1 MWPNKA
7 LVGSMLGPKEFGSH
21 YAIGSSR
28 YYHGVIVFAEID
40 PGFRNDYFPIDRLLE
55 EVKPKIDGTPKR
67 TKFISCY
74 RVLEHLDFSAFGDLY
89 ITSVEGKSLRLQS
102 AAYEKQHDPG
112 FLRTFQEITPLNSI
126 VLSHMTPPEFGQ
138 YITDPEQP
146 KGAPKVMFT
155 QIDLDIDAFLR
166 MLEANPFHDS
176 PIPNI
181 HPTKLRDQIMEIKG
195 HPEKRLKG
203 ISLDSVFGRVPFLRY
218 RTGFWFAAQ
227 KDLLFYPIPA
237 EETLRTEHYDWYRSL
252 EGQGV
257 A

>member
-7 LVGSMLGPKEFGSH
+7 LVASMLEPKDFGIH

-28 YYHGVIVFAEID
+28 YYHGIIVFAEID
-40 PGFRNDYFPIDRLLE
+40 PAYRHDYFPIDRMMD
-55 EVKPKIDGTPKR
+55 EVKPKIDGSPKR
-67 TKFISCY
+67 TKFVSCY

-89 ITSVEGKSLRLQS
+89 VTSVEGKSLCLKK
-102 AAYEKQHDPG
+102 APYEKQHDSG
-112 FLRTFQEITPLNSI
+112 YLRTFQEVTPLTSI
-126 VLSHMTPPEFGQ
+126 VLSHMTPPEFGN

-146 KGAPKVMFT
+146 KGAPKVMFS

-181 HPTKLRDQIMEIKG
+181 HPTKLRDQIMAIKG
-195 HPEKRLKG
+195 HPEKRVKG
-203 ISLDSVFGRVPFLRY
+203 ISLDSIFGRVSFTRY
-218 RTGFWFAAQ
+218 RTGFWFASQ
-227 KDLLFYPIPA
+227 DELLFYPVPN
-237 EETLRTEHYDWYRSL
+237 EEELRTTHYDWFRSL